1 MNRDFRVLLA
11 GIFLFTLGNSTDAF
25 LILALSRAGV
35 PAASI
40 ALLWSL
46 HHIVKIGGAWAGGR
60 FTDRLGSKPVMLA
73 ALCLYGA
80 IYLAFGAFSSA
91 GVLVPVFIAYG
102 ASIGFLEPAE
112 GAMVAH
118 LSTSGARGTAY
129 GAYNAAKGFAA
140 LPASVM
146 FGYVWKYHG
155 TFAAFGMGAALAFGS
170 AVILMFVRGRIRPQT
185 AIPY

>member
-11 GIFLFTLGNSTDAF
+11 GMFLFTLGNSTDAF

-35 PAASI
+35 PAAFI
-40 ALLWSL
+40 AFLWSL
-46 HHIVKIGGAWAGGR
+46 HHMVKIVGAWTGGR
-60 FTDRLGSKPVMLA
+60 LTDRLGSKPVILT

-91 GVLVPVFIAYG
+91 VVLVPVFIAYG
-102 ASIGFLEPAE
+102 ASIGLLEPAE
-112 GAMVAH
+112 GAWVAC

-129 GAYNAAKGFAA
+129 GAYNAVKGFAV

-146 FGYVWKYHG
+146 FGYVWKYQG
-155 TFAAFGMGAALAFGS
+155 TFAAFGMGAALAFVG
-170 AVILMFVRGRIRPQT
+170 ATTLMFVRDRTRP
-185 AIPY
+185 